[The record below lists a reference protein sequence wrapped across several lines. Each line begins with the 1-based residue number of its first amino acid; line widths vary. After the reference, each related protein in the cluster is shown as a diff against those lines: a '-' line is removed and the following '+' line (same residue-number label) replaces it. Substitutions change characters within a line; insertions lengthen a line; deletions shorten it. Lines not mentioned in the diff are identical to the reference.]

1 MPVMSC
7 NENKRPGFKY
17 GASGRCYTYNTGDK
31 KGAAKAKLKAVKQ
44 GLAIGNG
51 KLMEKDDN
59 TESEVESMEDLEIGL
74 EIFLLESKL

>member
-7 NENKRPGFKY
+7 NENNRSGFKY
-17 GASGRCYTYNTGDK
+17 GTSGKCYTYNFGDK

-51 KLMEKDDN
+51 KLMEKDN
-59 TESEVESMEDLEIGL
+59 TESEVESMGDLELGL

>member
-1 MPVMSC
+1 MPVISC
-7 NENKRPGFKY
+7 NENNRPGWKY

-51 KLMEKDDN
+51 KLTEK
-59 TESEVESMEDLEIGL
+59 TTVTEVEIESMSDVEVGL